1 MQAVGRRYVQQ
12 RVNFIYGRS
21 GTLWEG
27 RYKACLVDSSRY
39 FLTCCRYIELNPVR
53 AGMVGQPEN
62 YGWSSHRHYAF
73 GGREERLSLHDE
85 YQSLGSTP
93 AARQQAYRALFRES
107 LDALRVEE
115 IRETINRGWPLGGER
130 FKDEIEAAAKRT
142 ARPPRRGRPTMKCG
156 PDPI

>member
-1 MQAVGRRYVQQ
+1 MAGQAIDITLSVAVKSVYLFTMNTSRWDRPRR
-12 RVNFIYGRS
+12 R
-21 GTLWEG
+21 
-27 RYKACLVDSSRY
+27 
-39 FLTCCRYIELNPVR
+39 
-53 AGMVGQPEN
+53 
-62 YGWSSHRHYAF
+62 
-73 GGREERLSLHDE
+73 
-85 YQSLGSTP
+85 
-93 AARQQAYRALFRES
+93 ARQQAYRALFRES